1 MPVIVTLDKALK
13 DRKITGKQLAK
24 EVGISQTQMSML
36 RSGKVRGIRFS
47 TLNRICAI
55 LRCKPAEILDY
66 DFAKSDLEMPI
77 DSE

>member
-55 LRCKPAEILDY
+55 LICKPAEILDY

>member
-13 DRKITGKQLAK
+13 ERKMTGKQLAK

-55 LRCKPAEILDY
+55 LKCKPADILDY
-66 DFAKSDLEMPI
+66 NYAESDM
-77 DSE
+77 ST